1 MDILSIAVF
10 GIVLFFAIKW
20 ANERVRTSLVS
31 ASSSTLNIVA
41 QTALLGEEA
50 IIQAR
55 SQLEMA
61 GYKAEQDIIVEF
73 GGSED
78 KYVAS
83 MDAYRSRMASRYAIK

>member
-1 MDILSIAVF
+1 MDILSIAIF
-10 GIVLFFAIKW
+10 GIVIFFAIKW
-20 ANERVRTSLVS
+20 SNERVRTSLVS

-55 SQLEMA
+55 SQLEMS
-61 GYKAEQDIIVEF
+61 GYKAEQDIITEF
-73 GGSED
+73 GNDEA

-83 MDAYRSRMASRYAIK
+83 MDAYRTRMASRYSIK